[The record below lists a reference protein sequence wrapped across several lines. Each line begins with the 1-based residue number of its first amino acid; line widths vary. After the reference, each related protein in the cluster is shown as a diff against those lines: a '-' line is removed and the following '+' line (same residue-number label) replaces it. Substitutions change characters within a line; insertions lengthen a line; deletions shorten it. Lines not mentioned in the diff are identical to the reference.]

1 MKILRA
7 FIKKEFLQIVRDPS
21 SILIAFI
28 LPTLLSLIYMYGIN
42 MDSVNISL
50 GLKLDDANP
59 RVTTLARS
67 FSNNRYLQ
75 TQIYDSRD
83 AMYSDIVNSKLQGAV
98 VVPNDFTV
106 NLNNG
111 RPAQILVI
119 TDGSET
125 NTANYVQL
133 YASGVIAQWL
143 ATLGHTSQQPGLIEP
158 QLLPICLV
166 QREGGQSLLYPARL
180 FGGNNQLSRYPFN
193 GACCRPR
200 MGTGHDGSF
209 AEHTPQPAAVCR
221 R

>member
-111 RPAQILVI
+111 RRRSWSLLTAVKPTRPIMSSSTPA
-119 TDGSET
+119 
-125 NTANYVQL
+125 A
-133 YASGVIAQWL
+133 
-143 ATLGHTSQQPGLIEP
+143 
-158 QLLPICLV
+158 LLPNGW
-166 QREGGQSLLYPARL
+166 QRWGTPASS
-180 FGGNNQLSRYPFN
+180 Q
-193 GACCRPR
+193 A
-200 MGTGHDGSF
+200 
-209 AEHTPQPAAVCR
+209 
-221 R
+221 